1 MQIKCKQLKWD
12 SDFFLYKIAEAV
24 LNDFSSKDFP
34 DLTNYFYNK
43 NYRLVYLYPYNNVI
57 YVELTNC
64 KIPFTDTKV
73 IFHKKSNDF
82 TNKYL
87 QDSHIATYSKD
98 RHDDN
103 LKELAFRSGMYSR
116 FRLDP
121 NFANNEFERLYTEWI
136 NRSVDGK
143 IADEVLVYEIN
154 KVIAGFVSYK
164 VCNKKLTI
172 GLIAVSESYKGN
184 GIGKS
189 LMNKIENIASHNNV
203 KEVEVATQLRNIEA
217 SSFYKACN
225 YKIKSKNPV
234 FHLWIS

>member
-1 MQIKCKQLKWD
+1 M
-12 SDFFLYKIAEAV
+12 
-24 LNDFSSKDFP
+24 
-34 DLTNYFYNK
+34 
-43 NYRLVYLYPYNNVI
+43 
-57 YVELTNC
+57 ELMNC

-73 IFHKKSNDF
+73 IFHKNSNEF

-98 RHDDN
+98 RYDEN

-136 NRSVDGK
+136 DRSVDGT
-143 IADEVLVYEIN
+143 IANEVLVYEIN
-154 KVIAGFVSYK
+154 KVIAGFVSYI
-164 VCNKKLTI
+164 VSNKKLTI
-172 GLIAVSESYKGN
+172 GLIAVSERFKGN

-189 LMNKIENIASHNNV
+189 LINKIENIASLNNV